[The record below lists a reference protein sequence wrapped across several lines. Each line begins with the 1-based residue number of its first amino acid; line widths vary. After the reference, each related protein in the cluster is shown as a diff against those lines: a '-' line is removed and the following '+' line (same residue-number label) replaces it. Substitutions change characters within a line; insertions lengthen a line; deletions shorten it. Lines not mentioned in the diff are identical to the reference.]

1 MGDYSVYSVVLLE
14 LSAGTSDFAYLT
26 NSIDTVSYGGKDYL
40 PMDGMDIQFPA
51 VTSTL
56 DASECVI
63 KGLRP
68 SSSVFL
74 FQLSNHM
81 PFSSVEVV
89 IMDASV
95 DADTGVVTS
104 VSYPFKGLLY
114 QAMPEPLKGIMSLNC
129 RGWKYYTDITAG
141 VPCTEQCSWQYLGGK
156 GCGAVVHFENQIV
169 ASVSGLTMT
178 VNGPLANT
186 TALLFNKG
194 YAEFGGVRIKIKYHS
209 SGLTFQMSKAP
220 PADWVGKSVTLY
232 AGCDRTLKTCRNIH
246 NNEANF
252 LGLGYAMVDYNALYE
267 SP

>member
-1 MGDYSVYSVVLLE
+1 MSDYSTYSVILLE
-14 LSAGTSDFAYLT
+14 LSAGEGDFVYLT
-26 NSIDTVSYGGKDYL
+26 NSIDPVSYEGKDYL
-40 PMDGMDIQFPA
+40 PMDGMEVSFPPVSSA
-51 VTSTL
+51 L
-56 DASECVI
+56 DASECKI
-63 KGLRP
+63 QNI
-68 SSSVFL
+68 SFASYVFL
-74 FQLSNHM
+74 TQLANHM

-114 QAMPEPLKGIMSLNC
+114 QAMPEPLKGKMSLIC
-129 RGWKYYTDITAG
+129 KGWKYYTDIVAG

-156 GCGAVVHFENQIV
+156 GCGAEVHSENHTV
-169 ASVSGLTMT
+169 DSVDGLSMA
-178 VNGPLANT
+178 VNGPLADT
-186 TALLFNKG
+186 TTLLFNKG
-194 YAEFGGVRIKIKYHS
+194 YAELGGVRIKIKYHS
-209 SGLTFQMSKAP
+209 SGLTFQMAKAP